1 MSITLEKK
9 SLIPINSWPEVKKAV
24 IGGEQKKIIKTGTVK
39 RAMKTAKELNDRI
52 ITLMWNVCV
61 ISRLDCR

>member
-24 IGGEQKKIIKTGTVK
+24 IGGEQKKIIKIIKTGTVK
-39 RAMKTAKELNDRI
+39 RKLLRQAL
-52 ITLMWNVCV
+52 
-61 ISRLDCR
+61 